1 VGTFDGDIGED
12 AAAHGEGPTKDVAG
26 WRAAAGDAFSLP
38 WLDKVV
44 SFTDFH
50 EHGFAILAS
59 DFLHS
64 FLREYGVQL
73 QHLPPNAVS

>member
-1 VGTFDGDIGED
+1 MQRLMEKGLL
-12 AAAHGEGPTKDVAG
+12 PTKDIAR

-50 EHGFAILAS
+50 KHGFTILAS

-64 FLREYGVQL
+64 LLHEYGAQL
-73 QHLPPNAVS
+73 QHLSPNVVS